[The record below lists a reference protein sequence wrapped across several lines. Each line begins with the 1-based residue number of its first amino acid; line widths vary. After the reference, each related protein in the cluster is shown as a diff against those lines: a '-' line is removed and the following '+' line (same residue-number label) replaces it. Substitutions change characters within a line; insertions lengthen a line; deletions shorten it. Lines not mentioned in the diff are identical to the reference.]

1 MPTLLTYF
9 AFDLAGRGLV
19 RELADRDDR
28 LLLDI
33 GLVRAAD
40 GSLRLAEDPSRPA
53 VPKVDREVN
62 REVDRESLRRR
73 ATAVLGGLAGLL
85 RRRGGRR
92 LQRRNRGLRVI
103 LGDRI

>member
-62 REVDRESLRRR
+62 RESLRRR

>member
-62 REVDRESLRRR
+62 RESLRRR

-92 LQRRNRGLRVI
+92 LRRRNRGLRVI